1 MSLGKENRMPG
12 SKLELNTILRN
23 AGAAKDAPRSNSA
36 ASPKKPVQER
46 VPDVV
51 MQRLELDDALAVRPK
66 QPWLYPYAKRTIDL
80 CTAAVALIVLSPI
93 LLLVALYLRL
103 RNRGRVFD
111 RYLKIGRGAHTFN
124 EYAFATDVRI
134 IRSLPVLFNVLR
146 GDMALIGPRTLSAE
160 ELRDCV
166 TDEPLAERRND
177 VRPGLICDWW
187 IRRHVNLDYVSEV
200 SLDIGYVDSC
210 SFSKDVSVVFRSLPG
225 LATFVLWGDD
235 PPQYESI
242 VSVLGVRINNISML
256 AALDRVVEMI
266 DEPGTKHACFV
277 NPHAINEAQN
287 DARYKESLRV
297 ADLVLADGF
306 GTKLAGKILRRPI
319 CQNLCGTDLF
329 PRLCAAL
336 SGTQKGV
343 YLLGAAPGVAD
354 RVALWIKKHY
364 PDVVIKGCAHGHFSP
379 EEEAEVVERIAA
391 SGADLLVVGMGVPRQ
406 DVWIHE
412 HIDSLNVHVAMSFG
426 GLFDYFAGRIPR
438 APQWMREM
446 GLEWV
451 YRLIQEPRRLW
462 RRYLIGNGVFV
473 ARVLREKFNPTRYP
487 TE

>member
-1 MSLGKENRMPG
+1 MSG
-12 SKLELNTILRN
+12 SELELNTILRD
-23 AGAAKDAPRSNSA
+23 ARAAQDASRHHTTSSA
-36 ASPKKPVQER
+36 KPVQER
-46 VPDVV
+46 VPDAV
-51 MQRLELDDALAVRPK
+51 MQRLSLVEESVTPRK
-66 QPWLYPYAKRTIDL
+66 QPWLYPYAKRLIDL
-80 CTAAVALIVLSPI
+80 CISAVGLCVLSPI
-93 LLLVALYLRL
+93 LLLVSLRL
-103 RNRGRVFD
+103 RMKRRGRVLD
-111 RYLKIGRGAHTFN
+111 RYLKIGRGSRTFY

-146 GDMALIGPRTLSAE
+146 GDMAIIGPRTWSPD
-160 ELRDCV
+160 ELQDRIAKD
-166 TDEPLAERRND
+166 PLAERRND

-200 SLDIGYVDSC
+200 SLDVGYVDTC
-210 SFSKDVSVVFRSLPG
+210 SLSKDVSVVFRSLPG
-225 LATFVLWGDD
+225 LVTFVLWGDD
-235 PPQYESI
+235 PPQYESV
-242 VSVLGVRINNISML
+242 VSILGVRINNISML
-256 AALDRVVEMI
+256 AALDRIVEMV
-266 DEPGTKHACFV
+266 DEPGTEHACFV
-277 NPHAINEAQN
+277 NPHAINEAQTS
-287 DARYKESLRV
+287 DRYKESLRV

-306 GTKLAGKILRRPI
+306 GTKLAGKMLRRPI

-336 SGTQKGV
+336 SGRQKSI

-354 RVALWIKKHY
+354 RVALWIKEHY
-364 PDVVIKGCAHGHFSP
+364 PDIVIKGCTHGHFSP
-379 EEEAEVVERIAA
+379 EEEAEVVQKIAA

-412 HIDSLNVHVAMSFG
+412 HIDSLNVQVAMSFG

-462 RRYLIGNGVFV
+462 RRYLIGNGVFI
-473 ARVLREKFNPTRYP
+473 ARVLREKINPARYSI
-487 TE
+487 E

>member
-1 MSLGKENRMPG
+1 MPS
-12 SKLELNTILRN
+12 SKLELNTILRD
-23 AGAAKDAPRSNSA
+23 ARAAKDSSRT
-36 ASPKKPVQER
+36 SPTSSPAKSIRER
-46 VPDVV
+46 VPDEV
-51 MQRLELDDALAVRPK
+51 MQRLELGEELVVRPQ
-66 QPWLYPYAKRTIDL
+66 QPLLYPYAKRTFDF
-80 CTAAVALIVLSPI
+80 CTAAIALLLLSP
-93 LLLVALYLRL
+93 LMLLVSIRFRL
-103 RNRGRVFD
+103 RNRDRVLD
-111 RYLKIGRGAHTFN
+111 RYFKVGRGDHTFY

-146 GDMALIGPRTLSAE
+146 GDMALIGPRTLSPDEMHAYIAK
-160 ELRDCV
+160 
-166 TDEPLAERRND
+166 EPLAERRKD

-200 SLDIGYVDSC
+200 SLDVGYVDSC
-210 SFSKDVSVVFRSLPG
+210 SWSKDMSVVFRSLPG
-225 LATFVLWGDD
+225 LVTFVLWGDD
-235 PPQYESI
+235 PPQYESV
-242 VSVLGVRINNISML
+242 VSVLGVRIDNISMT
-256 AALDRVVEMI
+256 AALDRVVTMLE
-266 DEPGTKHACFV
+266 EPGTKHACFV
-277 NPHAINEAQN
+277 NPHAINEAQKN
-287 DARYKESLRV
+287 LRYKESLQV

-336 SGTQKGV
+336 SGTQKSV

-354 RVALWIKKHY
+354 RVAQWINKHY
-364 PDVVIKGCAHGHFSP
+364 PDIVIKGCAHGHFSP
-379 EEEAEVVERIAA
+379 EEELEVVKRIAA

-406 DVWIHE
+406 DVWIHK
-412 HIDSLNVHVAMSFG
+412 HIDSLNVNVAMSFG

-462 RRYLIGNGVFV
+462 RRYLIGNGTFV
-473 ARVLREKFNPTRYP
+473 ARVLREKFNPARYSI
-487 TE
+487 E